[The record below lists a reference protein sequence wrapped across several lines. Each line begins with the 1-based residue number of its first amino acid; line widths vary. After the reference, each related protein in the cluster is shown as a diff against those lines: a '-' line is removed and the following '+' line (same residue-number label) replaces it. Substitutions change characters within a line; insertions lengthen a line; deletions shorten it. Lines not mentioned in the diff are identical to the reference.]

1 MSVFSIAGGY
11 VTAANRR
18 GFTLVEMMVVVV
30 LMAAMVAL
38 ALPRSRTLFL
48 RSSVRG
54 ARTTVFNAFQQAKV
68 TAVSQT
74 RTATV
79 NMPGGGQL
87 FISATP
93 RRNPCPGGGCTM
105 DTIGLVHEL
114 TTQYGVTVTPSQA
127 TYAYDSRGLGPNT
140 PVTVVL
146 RRDPER
152 DTVWISGFG
161 RVEK

>member
-18 GFTLVEMMVVVV
+18 GFTLVELMVVVV
-30 LMAAMVAL
+30 LMAALVAL
-38 ALPRSRTLFL
+38 ALPKSRTLFI

-68 TAVSQT
+68 VAVSQA

-79 NMPGGGQL
+79 NMPGAGQVY
-87 FISATP
+87 ITAAP
-93 RRNPCPGGGCTM
+93 RRNPCPGGGCTV
-105 DTIGLVHEL
+105 DTIGLIREL

-140 PVTVVL
+140 PVTVEL

-161 RVEK
+161 RVDK

>member
-30 LMAAMVAL
+30 LMGALVAL
-38 ALPRSRTLFL
+38 ALPKSRTLFI

-68 TAVSQT
+68 VAVSQGRST
-74 RTATV
+74 TV
-79 NMPGGGQL
+79 NFENGGRMFL
-87 FISATP
+87 TASP
-93 RRNPCPGGGCTM
+93 RRLPGAGNS
-105 DTIGLVHEL
+105 DTIGLVRQL
-114 TTQYGVTVTPSQA
+114 TTQYGVAVTPSQN
-127 TYAYDSRGLGPNT
+127 TYTYDSRGLGLNT
-140 PVTVVL
+140 PVTVEL

>member
-18 GFTLVEMMVVVV
+18 GFTLVELMVVVV
-30 LMAAMVAL
+30 LMGALVAL
-38 ALPRSRTLFL
+38 ALPKSRTLFI
-48 RSSVRG
+48 RTNVRG

-68 TAVSQT
+68 TAVSQG

-79 NMPGGGQL
+79 NLPGAGRL
-87 FISATP
+87 FISAAP
-93 RRNPCPGGGCTM
+93 RRTPCPGGGCTV
-105 DTIGLVHEL
+105 DTIGLVREL
-114 TTQYGVTVTPSQA
+114 STQYGVTVTPSQA

-140 PVTVVL
+140 PVTVEL

>member
-1 MSVFSIAGGY
+1 MFVFSIAGGQ

-18 GFTLVEMMVVVV
+18 GFTLVELMVVVV

-38 ALPRSRTLFL
+38 ALPKSRTLFL

-68 TAVSQT
+68 TAVSQG

-79 NMPGGGQL
+79 NMPGAGQL
-87 FISATP
+87 FISAAP

-105 DTIGLVHEL
+105 DTIGLVREL
-114 TTQYGVTVTPSQA
+114 TTQYGVTLTPSQA

-140 PVTVVL
+140 PVTVEL

-152 DTVWISGFG
+152 DTVWVSGFG

>member
-18 GFTLVEMMVVVV
+18 GFTLVELMVVVV
-30 LMAAMVAL
+30 LRAAMVAL
-38 ALPRSRTLFL
+38 ALPRSRTLFI

-68 TAVSQT
+68 TAVSQA

-79 NMPGGGQL
+79 NMPGGGRL

-93 RRNPCPGGGCTM
+93 RRNACPGGGCTM
-105 DTIGLVHEL
+105 DTIGLVREL

-127 TYAYDSRGLGPNT
+127 TYSYDSRGLGPNT